1 MLNKFNENVIHH
13 KEQIKRD
20 REFIRDY
27 KRRIKRIDSDLE
39 KAIAILN
46 ANLEAEIKRNKK

>member
-1 MLNKFNENVIHH
+1 MFNENIVHH

-20 REFIRDY
+20 REFIRDN
-27 KRRIKRIDSDLE
+27 KRRIRRIDSDLD

-46 ANLEAEIKRNKK
+46 ANLEAEIKRNNKK

>member
-1 MLNKFNENVIHH
+1 MHIKIKENKKNSQMYN
-13 KEQIKRD
+13 
-20 REFIRDY
+20 
-27 KRRIKRIDSDLE
+27 KRRIRRIDSDLD